1 MRLNATIIYCVIPT
15 PRESSESISSTPVC
29 SKARLFERTPV
40 FQMLFA
46 LDKVLVL
53 FVSCTLASEL
63 GVANGRTLVA
73 FVRVEVRVPTFPTTS
88 AKCKVKSAK
97 CKVKSEKLRAL
108 ALLAL
113 ASY

>member
-1 MRLNATIIYCVIPT
+1 MVRDEIKCNYNLLCHTNEGVFRVDLLDT
-15 PRESSESISSTPVC
+15 S
-29 SKARLFERTPV
+29 LFEGALVRAHAV

-46 LDKVLVL
+46 LDKVLVGS
-53 FVSCTLASEL
+53 VSRTLASEL

-97 CKVKSEKLRAL
+97 CKAKSAK
-108 ALLAL
+108 
-113 ASY
+113 